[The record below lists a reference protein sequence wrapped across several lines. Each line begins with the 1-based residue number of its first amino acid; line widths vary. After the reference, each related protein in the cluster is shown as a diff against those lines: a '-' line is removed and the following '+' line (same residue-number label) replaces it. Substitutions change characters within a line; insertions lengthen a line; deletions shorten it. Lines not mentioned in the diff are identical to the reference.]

1 MTRGRSVAIRFIVI
15 SSRGLLHLEHI
26 AHRDPLVYYRILALY
41 PKSSG
46 ATIGCAA
53 KRRSSHKKHKT
64 IEGVGAVEFINQF
77 VLFCAFF
84 RPKKQSGD
92 AVKHR
97 PTG

>member
-1 MTRGRSVAIRFIVI
+1 M
-15 SSRGLLHLEHI
+15 EHI

-46 ATIGCAA
+46 ARIRCATIKAQLY
-53 KRRSSHKKHKT
+53 KRGRKEAQKAQNK
-64 IEGVGAVEFINQF
+64 
-77 VLFCAFF
+77 
-84 RPKKQSGD
+84 SGD